1 MKDRLGGKYLNHKK
15 AKKLKDISGIG
26 SRSFITMCVYL
37 LMLVFT
43 VIILFLRNDVDKS
56 YYLSRM
62 VKDSFDESFN
72 LAINTNLIYLYIR
85 NVVGPELLE
94 DASGVKPQLRSLSY
108 LVGPI
113 RIRQIRSTKTDCF
126 RVWQDDK
133 DS

>member
-43 VIILFLRNDVDKS
+43 LIILLLRNDVDKS

-62 VKDSFDESFN
+62 VMDSFDERFKV
-72 LAINTNLIYLYIR
+72 AMNTNLIYAYIR
-85 NVVGPELLE
+85 NTVGAELLE
-94 DASGVKPQLRSLSY
+94 DANGVKPQLRTLSY

-113 RIRQIRSTKTDCF
+113 RIRQVRSTQTDCF
-126 RVWQDDK
+126 RVWKDDK